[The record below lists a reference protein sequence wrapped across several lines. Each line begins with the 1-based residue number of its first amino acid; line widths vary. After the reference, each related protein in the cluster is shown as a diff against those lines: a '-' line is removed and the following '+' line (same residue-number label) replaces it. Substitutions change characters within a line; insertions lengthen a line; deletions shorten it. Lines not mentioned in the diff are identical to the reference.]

1 MEAGILHMQY
11 EVLNAFIWDNSF
23 QMLVYTGNLFAT
35 SKWSEHFFLILSTA
49 IYHLHAGMNLLI
61 VYEKQITKNL
71 TNKLVK

>member
-35 SKWSEHFFLILSTA
+35 SKWSEHFF
-49 IYHLHAGMNLLI
+49 
-61 VYEKQITKNL
+61 
-71 TNKLVK
+71 